1 MTNKELQKKLDFLK
15 NKLSEANKVND
26 VEVIDKCVDELNSLW
41 DKAGVQMLKNKTQE
55 DSNSESSLK

>member
-41 DKAGVQMLKNKTQE
+41 DKAGVQM
-55 DSNSESSLK
+55 